1 MALVKCPECGK
12 EISEHAVACPS
23 CGYPMAGGREAPIGA
38 HATRT
43 DAGGGKPSP
52 AARFKDAGIRKDE
65 EISEAEK
72 TKYDKLPLLIAGA
85 VVVLAVAIMSGVHF
99 LAAPRYTGL
108 PAQVASQVGYVSSF
122 SDGPKVTVAVHIDGV
137 SEGEETV
144 MMWDPDQTYIVGFAH
159 LSQPAEQR
167 YWGDVEITGNVSSC
181 DGDDELDLSNASIA
195 N

>member
-1 MALVKCPECGK
+1 
-12 EISEHAVACPS
+12 
-23 CGYPMAGGREAPIGA
+23 MAGESKSPIGA
-38 HATRT
+38 HA
-43 DAGGGKPSP
+43 
-52 AARFKDAGIRKDE
+52 ARSDTSEVDTSNHKDSEVRNAE
-65 EISEAEK
+65 VVSEAEK
-72 TKYDKLPLLIAGA
+72 AKYDKLPLLIAGA

-99 LAAPRYTGL
+99 MSAPRYTGL

-144 MMWDPDQTYIVGFAH
+144 MMWDLDQTYIVGFAH
-159 LSQPAEQR
+159 LSQPAGQR